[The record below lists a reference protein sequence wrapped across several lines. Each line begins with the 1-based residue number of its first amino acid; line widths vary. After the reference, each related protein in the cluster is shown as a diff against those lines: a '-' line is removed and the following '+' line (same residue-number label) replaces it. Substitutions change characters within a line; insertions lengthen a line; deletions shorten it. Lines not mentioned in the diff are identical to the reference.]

1 MPLHLDTRFVG
12 NVCVLECR
20 GQIVIGQELKQLDA
34 AVQLAA
40 HDVNRLV
47 MMVSKVDRLDSTGL
61 GLIVRS
67 ADAFRKRGGDIRLAE
82 APQFITHLL
91 SMTRLLDSL
100 LKVYPSEDEAIL
112 SFLRQ
117 PFTEKAPE
125 QPGHRVLVIDRS
137 PEVGAFIRAVLTQH
151 GFQVKTA
158 SLVSDARMLLM
169 FQQVDYIL
177 FGPAT
182 PDSAVQ
188 AGSASLRPVAPKAL
202 ALSLNSEF
210 ATCDAC
216 QAAEVLLGLFRTAG
230 VQA

>member
-1 MPLHLDTRFVG
+1 MPLHVDTRFVG
-12 NVCVLECR
+12 NLCVLECR
-20 GQIVIGQELKQLDA
+20 GQIVIGQEMKALEA
-34 AVQLAA
+34 ALQMAA
-40 HDVNRLV
+40 RDVNRVVL
-47 MMVSKVDRLDSTGL
+47 MVGKVDRLDSTGL
-61 GLIVRS
+61 GLLVRS
-67 ADAFRKRGGDIRLAE
+67 TDAFRKRGGDLRLAG
-82 APQFITHLL
+82 APEFFTRLL
-91 SMTRLLDSL
+91 SMTKLDSF
-100 LKVYPSEDEAIL
+100 LKVYATEDDAIL

-117 PFTEKAPE
+117 PFPEKAPE

-137 PEVGAFIRAVLTQH
+137 AEVAAFIRAVLTQH

-182 PDSAVQ
+182 PDTAVE
-188 AGSASLRPVAPKAL
+188 AGSASLRPVAPKAVP
-202 ALSLNSEF
+202 LSLNSEF

-216 QAAEVLLGLFRTAG
+216 QAAEVLLDLFRSAG

>member
-1 MPLHLDTRFVG
+1 MPLHVDTRWVG
-12 NVCVLECR
+12 NVGVLECR
-20 GQIVIGQELKQLDA
+20 GQIVIGQELKQLEA
-34 AVQLAA
+34 AVQMAA
-40 HDVNRLV
+40 RDVNRLV
-47 MMVSKVDRLDSTGL
+47 LVVEKVDRLDSTGL

-67 ADAFRKRGGDIRLAE
+67 ADAFRKRGGDLRLAD
-82 APQFITHLL
+82 APQFVTHLL
-91 SMTRLLDSL
+91 SMTKLDSL
-100 LKVYPSEDEAIL
+100 LKGYASEEEAIL

-117 PFTEKAPE
+117 PFAEKAPE
-125 QPGHRVLVIDRS
+125 QPGRRVLVIDRS

-188 AGSASLRPVAPKAL
+188 AGSASLRPVAPNAVP
-202 ALSLNSEF
+202 LSLNSEF

-216 QAAEVLLGLFRTAG
+216 QAAEVLLGVFRSAG
-230 VQA
+230 VPA

>member
-1 MPLHLDTRFVG
+1 MPLHVDTRFIG

-20 GQIVIGQELKQLDA
+20 GQIVIGQEMKLLEA
-34 AVQLAA
+34 ALQMAA
-40 HDVNRLV
+40 RDVNRLV
-47 MMVSKVDRLDSTGL
+47 LMVSKVDRLDSTGI

-67 ADAFRKRGGDIRLAE
+67 TDAFRKRGGDIRLAG
-82 APQFITHLL
+82 APQFFSHLL
-91 SMTRLLDSL
+91 GMTRLDGF
-100 LKVYPSEDEAIL
+100 LKVYPAEDEAIL

-117 PFTEKAPE
+117 PFAEKMRD
-125 QPGHRVLVIDRS
+125 QPGRRVLVIDRS

-151 GFQVKTA
+151 GYQVKTA

-188 AGSASLRPVAPKAL
+188 AGSASLRPVAPKAVS
-202 ALSLNSEF
+202 LSLNGEF

-230 VQA
+230 MPA

>member
-1 MPLHLDTRFVG
+1 MPLHVDTRFLG
-12 NVCVLECR
+12 NVGILECR
-20 GQIVIGQELKQLDA
+20 GQIVIGQELKQLEA
-34 AVQLAA
+34 AVQMAGR
-40 HDVNRLV
+40 DVNRLV
-47 MMVSKVDRLDSTGL
+47 LVVEKVDRLDSTGL

-67 ADAFRKRGGDIRLAE
+67 ADAFRKRGGDLRLAD

-91 SMTRLLDSL
+91 TVTKLDSL
-100 LKVYPSEDEAIL
+100 LKGYASEEEAIL

-117 PFTEKAPE
+117 PFVEKAPE
-125 QPGHRVLVIDRS
+125 QPGRRVLVIDRS

-188 AGSASLRPVAPKAL
+188 AGSASLRPVAPNAVP
-202 ALSLNSEF
+202 LSLNSEF

-216 QAAEVLLGLFRTAG
+216 QAAEVLLGLFRSAG
-230 VQA
+230 VPA

>member
-20 GQIVIGQELKQLDA
+20 GQIVIGQEVKSLEA
-34 AVQLAA
+34 ALQLAA
-40 HDVNRLV
+40 RDVNRLV
-47 MMVSKVDRLDSTGL
+47 LMVSKVDRLDSTGL

-67 ADAFRKRGGDIRLAE
+67 TDAYRKRGGDIRLAG
-82 APQFITHLL
+82 APEFITHLL
-91 SMTRLLDSL
+91 SLTRLDAF
-100 LKVYPSEDEAIL
+100 LKVYPAEDEAIL

-117 PFTEKAPE
+117 PFADKVPD

-169 FQQVDYIL
+169 FQQVDYII

-182 PDSAVQ
+182 PDSAVR
-188 AGSASLRPVAPKAL
+188 AGTASLRPVAPKAVS
-202 ALSLNSEF
+202 LSLNSEF

-216 QAAEVLLGLFRTAG
+216 QAAEVLLQLFRTAG
-230 VQA
+230 VPA

>member
-1 MPLHLDTRFVG
+1 MTLHVDTRFVG
-12 NVCVLECR
+12 NVGVLECR
-20 GQIVIGQELKQLDA
+20 GQIMIGQEMKQLEA
-34 AVQLAA
+34 ALQMAA
-40 HDVNRLV
+40 RDVNRLV
-47 MMVSKVDRLDSTGL
+47 LVVTKVDRLDSTGL

-67 ADAFRKRGGDIRLAE
+67 ADAFRKRGGDLRLSD
-82 APQFITHLL
+82 APQFIAHLL
-91 SMTRLLDSL
+91 SVTRLESL

-117 PFTEKAPE
+117 PFAEKAPE
-125 QPGHRVLVIDRS
+125 QPGRRVLVIDRS

-188 AGSASLRPVAPKAL
+188 AGSASLRPVAPKAIP
-202 ALSLNSEF
+202 LSLNSEF

-216 QAAEVLLGLFRTAG
+216 QAAEVLLGLFRSAG
-230 VQA
+230 VPA